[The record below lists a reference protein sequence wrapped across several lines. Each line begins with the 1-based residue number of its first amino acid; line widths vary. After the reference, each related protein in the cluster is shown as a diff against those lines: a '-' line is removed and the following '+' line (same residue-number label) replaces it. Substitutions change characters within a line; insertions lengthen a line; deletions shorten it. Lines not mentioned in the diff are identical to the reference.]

1 MMWPGILKLPF
12 LFGGTRNSLYYPVYA
27 TNGSEPRHQLFVIF
41 MGRAGREVGVL
52 QRGYRFGGLC

>member
-27 TNGSEPRHQLFVIF
+27 TKKEESSNGRLAWLGTETSAVCYFY
-41 MGRAGREVGVL
+41 G
-52 QRGYRFGGLC
+52 